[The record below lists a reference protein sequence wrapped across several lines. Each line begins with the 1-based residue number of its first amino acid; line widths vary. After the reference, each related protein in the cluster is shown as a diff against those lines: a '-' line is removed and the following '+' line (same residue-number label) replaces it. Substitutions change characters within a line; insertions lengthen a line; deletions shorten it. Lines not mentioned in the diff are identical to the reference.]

1 MQGYEDVSVLCVPS
15 MYLQP
20 YFSQLTEWVHGKEG
34 RFLVILEE
42 SQGLDFFPSYKGPIR
57 SYRLTDPIGE
67 VFTSIAWEYVF
78 LSITLWLPDASVW
91 EHSQV
96 FDRSILGVHLV
107 ASETQDFYAK
117 AIYNTCINAGRLP
130 HLDSLARLEGF
141 FKDVPAIICG
151 AGPSLSGQ
159 MELLTSL
166 ASKALIF
173 AGGAS
178 ISALSSGGVPFHLA
192 GGVDPAPDENRCIP
206 VIASDVPFFY
216 QTRFSSDIL
225 AQFRGIKIPV
235 PMAHAGAFDRWFAR
249 ESDETMELDGGW
261 TVATF
266 MTAVATFLG
275 CSPIIFVGMD
285 FGFTE
290 DMYARQVCCHQKP
303 LTGHIRQ
310 TEAGMQTKT
319 DWIMA
324 SLWLSEW
331 VEVHPNTCF
340 INTSDLHSLSHARA
354 MSLADAAQSY
364 LHREY
369 NMTAEVEKMIQLA
382 GAGAGSDKPK
392 QAGIRFEQSLHRAR
406 DYIQGMLALYEKQYP
421 NDPSGKAEFV
431 LFQHELEEEIFYQT
445 VIEPVWL
452 VWQKVFIRTR
462 GIDLHNH
469 LLHQILFFHKI
480 LNEHKELI
488 ASI

>member
-1 MQGYEDVSVLCVPS
+1 
-15 MYLQP
+15 
-20 YFSQLTEWVHGKEG
+20 
-34 RFLVILEE
+34 
-42 SQGLDFFPSYKGPIR
+42 
-57 SYRLTDPIGE
+57 
-67 VFTSIAWEYVF
+67 
-78 LSITLWLPDASVW
+78 
-91 EHSQV
+91 
-96 FDRSILGVHLV
+96 
-107 ASETQDFYAK
+107 
-117 AIYNTCINAGRLP
+117 
-130 HLDSLARLEGF
+130 
-141 FKDVPAIICG
+141 
-151 AGPSLSGQ
+151 
-159 MELLTSL
+159 
-166 ASKALIF
+166 
-173 AGGAS
+173 
-178 ISALSSGGVPFHLA
+178 
-192 GGVDPAPDENRCIP
+192 
-206 VIASDVPFFY
+206 
-216 QTRFSSDIL
+216 
-225 AQFRGIKIPV
+225 
-235 PMAHAGAFDRWFAR
+235 
-249 ESDETMELDGGW
+249 
-261 TVATF
+261 
-266 MTAVATFLG
+266 
-275 CSPIIFVGMD
+275 
-285 FGFTE
+285 
-290 DMYARQVCCHQKP
+290 
-303 LTGHIRQ
+303 
-310 TEAGMQTKT
+310 MQTKT

>member
-1 MQGYEDVSVLCVPS
+1 MQGYEHVTVLCVPS
-15 MYLQP
+15 TYLPP
-20 YFSQLTEWVHGKEG
+20 YFNRLTEWVHEKEG

-42 SQGLDFFPSYKGPIR
+42 SQGLDFFPSYTGPIR

-78 LSITLWLPDASVW
+78 LSITLWLPDSAVW
-91 EHSQV
+91 GHSQV

-117 AIYNTCINAGRLP
+117 AIHNTCINAGLLP
-130 HLDSLARLEGF
+130 NPCSLASLQGF
-141 FKDVPAIICG
+141 FKDVPAVICG
-151 AGPSLSGQ
+151 AGPSLSNQ
-159 MELLTSL
+159 MEILTSL

-192 GGVDPAPDENRCIP
+192 AGVDPAPDEKRCIP
-206 VIASDVPFFY
+206 VIHSDVPFFY
-216 QTRFSSDIL
+216 QTGFSSDIL
-225 AQFRGIKIPV
+225 AQFGGIKIPV
-235 PMAHAGAFDRWFAR
+235 PKAYAGAFDRWFAR
-249 ESDETMELDGGW
+249 ESEQIMELDGGW

-266 MTAVATFLG
+266 MTSVATFLG
-275 CSPIIFVGMD
+275 CNPIVFVGMD
-285 FGFTE
+285 FGFIE

-303 LTGHIRQ
+303 LTGHILK
-310 TEAGMQTKT
+310 TEEGMQTKT

-331 VEVHPNTCF
+331 VEAHPSTCF
-340 INTSDLHSLSHARA
+340 INTSDLHTLSHARA
-354 MSLADAAQSY
+354 MSLADAAESY
-364 LHREY
+364 LHAEY
-369 NMTAEVEKMIQLA
+369 DIAAEVEKMIQSA
-382 GAGAGSDKPK
+382 AAAGSDKPK
-392 QAGIRFEQSLHRAR
+392 QAAIRFAQSLQRAR
-406 DYIQGMLALYEKQYP
+406 DYIQGMLALYEKHYP
-421 NDPSGKAEFV
+421 NDPSAKAEFI

-452 VWQKVFIRTR
+452 VWQKVFIRTS

-469 LLHQILFFHKI
+469 LLHQIRVFHKI
-480 LNEHKELI
+480 INEHKELI